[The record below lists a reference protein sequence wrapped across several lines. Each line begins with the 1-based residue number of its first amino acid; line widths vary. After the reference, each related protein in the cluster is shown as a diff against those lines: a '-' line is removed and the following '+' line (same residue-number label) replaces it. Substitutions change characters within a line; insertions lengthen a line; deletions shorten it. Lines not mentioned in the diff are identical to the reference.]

1 MKKKKTLLAVLLA
14 VGVSF
19 CSSTGTM
26 ASAGNMETQDLILQ
40 EEQGMEYVGARS
52 SKKTVKPAKTTI
64 TSVESSNSGKLIL
77 RWKKVRGAKG
87 YEIYRKGS
95 GERSYRKIKTI
106 KKGTILRYTDS
117 SVNRGSKYTYKI
129 RCYSVSKGKKV
140 YSAFSHSKSRTVKSK
155 PLYTGNYKRYKDGG
169 RTELYA
175 RVYKSGGTFY
185 VEIGRNRTFATT
197 TYKMGKYKGGYYG
210 YASDDSE
217 IYIIPENS
225 SEIYISFETNSDYF
239 WDGYYTK

>member
-64 TSVESSNSGKLIL
+64 TSVEASNSGKLIL

-87 YEIYRKGS
+87 YEIYRKGP

-117 SVNRGSKYTYKI
+117 SVDRGSKYTYKI

-140 YSAFSHSKSRTVKSK
+140 YSAFSHSKSRTTKSV
-155 PLYTGNYKRYKDGG
+155 PLYTGTYSEYKDGG
-169 RTELYA
+169 RNSVYVIISINNGSYYAELGRSHTFRTTRYSLE
-175 RVYKSGGTFY
+175 KSKVGYHGYSDNGDEIDIIPSSSKKIWMGVTGNTGGFWS
-185 VEIGRNRTFATT
+185 
-197 TYKMGKYKGGYYG
+197 GYY
-210 YASDDSE
+210 
-217 IYIIPENS
+217 N
-225 SEIYISFETNSDYF
+225 
-239 WDGYYTK
+239 K